1 MITEI
6 IKEVKTNGDNLTE
19 LLRVRVDDLE
29 PLCLERALTAA
40 VEVGN
45 HFNVGKLVVK
55 GATNIQEALSDSKRL
70 KKHEARAMLL
80 LVIAAQTNDRDLV
93 LKLFGAPT
101 QKNMQHVREEEERVW
116 KPHYLLNYS
125 VRMCS

>member
-1 MITEI
+1 M
-6 IKEVKTNGDNLTE
+6 KTNGDNLTE

-29 PLCLERALTAA
+29 PHCLEDALTTA

-55 GATNIQEALSDSKRL
+55 GATNIQEALDDSKRL
-70 KKHEARAMLL
+70 QKHEARAMLL

-101 QKNMQHVREEEERVW
+101 QKNMSHVSKRGRER
-116 KPHYLLNYS
+116 K
-125 VRMCS
+125 RMCIRSQIV

>member
-1 MITEI
+1 M
-6 IKEVKTNGDNLTE
+6 TE
-19 LLRVRVDDLE
+19 LLRVRVEDLE
-29 PLCLERALTAA
+29 PECLEKALMAA

-55 GATNIQEALSDSKRL
+55 GATNIQDALKSSQEK

-80 LVIAAQTNDRDLV
+80 LVIAAQGNDRDLI

-101 QKNMQHVREEEERVW
+101 QKAVQHV
-116 KPHYLLNYS
+116 S
-125 VRMCS
+125 VQCYTHRFI